1 MINGEYK
8 KVVFG
13 TNCFSETFNTRLI
26 MFRFN
31 TKEEMLNSPDI
42 IIGLVYLAPESG
54 GDLKM
59 WRVLSGEIT
68 NIENMLETCNGIP
81 NAFVQNIS
89 GSFKSRGVIN
99 GDVSDFYSEMS
110 PEKMPYNTIH
120 FNTEDDKWRIAEFSS
135 SFGPQWYIL
144 DTDSL

>member
-1 MINGEYK
+1 MNGEYK

-13 TNCFSETFNTRLI
+13 IHYLFQTYKIT

-42 IIGLVYLAPESG
+42 RIGLVYLAPESG

-59 WRVLSGEIT
+59 WRVLKGEIT
-68 NIENMLETCNGIP
+68 NIENMLETCNGIS

-99 GDVSDFYSEMS
+99 GDISDFYGSMS
-110 PEKMPYNTIH
+110 SKKIPHSTIH
-120 FNTEDDKWRIAEFSS
+120 FNTEDDQWRIAEFNSR
-135 SFGPQWYIL
+135 FGPQLYIL
-144 DTDSL
+144 DIDSL